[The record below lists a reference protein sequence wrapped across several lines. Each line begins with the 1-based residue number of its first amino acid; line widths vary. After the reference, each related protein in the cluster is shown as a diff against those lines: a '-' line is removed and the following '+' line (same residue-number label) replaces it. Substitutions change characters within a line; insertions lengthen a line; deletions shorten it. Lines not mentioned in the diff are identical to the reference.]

1 MKLYVRPVDLE
12 LRFRNALLNEKIS
25 YVSNVDLD
33 KCNKLS
39 IHDFSSWHRLGFRKH
54 ACSCDH
60 YGTY

>member
-39 IHDFSSWHRLGFRKH
+39 IHDFSSWRRLGFRKH